1 MMRLKII
8 VYVGLLC
15 ALALSSAH
23 AQSTRV
29 AFEYPKKIDAAKR
42 ISPLTATAFGNA
54 TDDSTGRTIFSA
66 LDVDLPGNSGLPV
79 SFGRRLAIDYRFLD
93 QELNGLG
100 NWDVEVPYIEGT
112 FSKLYGWTVGNAT
125 ASYRYNRC
133 SHPDAPAIE
142 GGSFTA
148 SEVWHGYNIHVPGV
162 LDDALAID
170 STAYADPTDGKAYPW
185 ILKSMARLGCLPSLK
200 SGQGGE
206 GFILLTQDGTR
217 YYFDYMVER
226 KASTLRKGAKGCDGS
241 GCAGLSIPRKR
252 LFLLATRIE
261 DRFGNFV
268 NYQYDTSGRPLSIT
282 ANDGRTITAAYT
294 TSSITVSAHGQTWL
308 YTLQNGQ
315 LVSVRN
321 PDNFEWKCIPYGQPT
336 QILNFEESPG
346 TAPLPGETFN
356 PDNDCLYAQPNLYT
370 TPNYFEVTHP
380 SGAKAKFDFDGRAFY
395 RSHVIY
401 MCNILYT
408 SPDGSQGAAS
418 VVTPNYFGVYSLA
431 KISVSGPG
439 VGTEN
444 TLYEYSHEF
453 YPYCD
458 QLYSATGEYFGPRCN
473 EDQCAYGDCTDAVGR
488 WVTVTKPD
496 NTKTRKRFG
505 VIYGEN
511 EGRLLAEEV
520 LDAQGLVIRRIDYQY
535 LPDQISGNQVFGSYI
550 GIPLSSDPMHGKVR
564 PLVST
569 QITQGGVT
577 FKSEVPVC
585 NGAAY
590 CFDAFARPIKTKR
603 SNTLGFVRTDVAE
616 YHDNPNRWVLNQPKR
631 GYNIETGVVEYE
643 TSYNGQALPEWTK
656 KYEKLQQ
663 TITYNADGTVATVA
677 DGRGNTITLSNWK
690 RGTPQHIQHPIT
702 PEAPTG
708 ATESAVVN
716 DSGWITSVTNEIGVK
731 TCYGYDAMGRLAS
744 ILYPSET
751 QLGVCD
757 TSRWSPAS
765 LSFVPVNYDE
775 HGLPAG
781 HWRASRYE
789 GNKHVNTYYD
799 AMWRPVLEEA
809 LDASNIAGTLSQ
821 VVKKYDAG
829 GRLSFQSYP
838 TSNVGNYWDVTQG
851 TRSFYDALDR
861 VTRVE
866 QDSEQ
871 DVLVTTTDY
880 WPNLQIRVVN
890 PRNQATV
897 TAFMAWDQPRYDLPI
912 ASVQPEG
919 KVIEIARHPQF
930 GWPLQLKQ
938 RNAGN
943 TLQQI
948 RKYVY
953 DDNAQLCKTIE
964 PETGA
969 TVTGYDA
976 ASNPAWSASG
986 LTGGDYASTA
996 ECSYV
1001 AANASGRVVNRTY
1014 DNRNRL
1020 KTLLFPDGRGN
1031 QVWNYEPDGQPKDI
1045 TTFNDPNN
1053 TTPVV
1058 NGYAYNKRR
1067 MLINEY
1073 SHQPGWYTW
1082 GLGYEYDSIGNLRW
1096 QSYPTGLTVDYAPNA
1111 LGQSTGVRDQNN
1123 KFYAS
1128 GASYY
1133 PNGALK
1139 QFTYGNGIV
1148 HSMTQN
1154 ARQLPSRV
1162 SSSGGVSDFGY
1173 SYDQN
1178 ANVSHIWDYARD
1190 NGNGLYGRWM
1200 TYDGLDRL
1208 TSAGS
1213 CNFGG
1218 DCWHRFSYDALDN
1231 IKSWKLGGVKD
1242 YADYVYEAGT
1252 NRLTSIRNTAGA
1264 TVMGIDYDPQG
1275 NLRNKNGQAYDFDY
1289 GNRLRGVTLK
1299 EYYRYDGLGRRV
1311 LNWRYPTAS
1320 TPNGAVLVSQY
1331 SQSGQL
1337 MYQEGSPEGASEHIY
1352 LAGSLIATRNNGASK
1367 YQHTDALGSPVAVTN
1382 EVGTVIERNDYEPYG
1397 AVIGQ
1402 PNKNGI
1408 GYTGHMMDGAT
1419 GLTYMQQRYYDQ
1431 SLGRF
1436 LSVDPVTANSANG
1449 TNFNRYKYA
1458 ENNPYKF
1465 VDPDGRQSLETL
1477 GPSSTVTTGSPFLD
1491 SLLKP
1496 SDVQAMGKG
1505 QMMRE
1510 QLVSEA
1516 SQSRSWKDVVLY
1528 VAIAMSAGTGA
1539 SGRSPLVGAAAAE
1552 AKPASA
1558 FFSESRYGARVLG
1571 QMKQGDAHAFP
1582 LSVDTFAARDGIVR
1596 TVPDSRGAPVQML
1609 TLRGEYK
1616 GRTGTFEYIKNKS
1629 NEIYHRLFRPEK
1641 LK

>member
-1 MMRLKII
+1 ML
-8 VYVGLLC
+8 
-15 ALALSSAH
+15 
-23 AQSTRV
+23 
-29 AFEYPKKIDAAKR
+29 KKIFHSFLLGAILIGLPLPSIAQGSPAKTYIPDYIYAANLKKR
-42 ISPLTATAFGNA
+42 ETLTALDENLFGDQMSLQTGTVSFEQTDIVIDTNSSLKLTLGRKSKDGAGSISVFGDWMLNVPYMQGVFDPRVGWNAGTTDGRRCTARQPVIYGPQLAPLTFNQPRFPVHQGT
-54 TDDSTGRTIFSA
+54 SIS
-66 LDVDLPGNSGLPV
+66 LPG
-79 SFGRRLAIDYRFLD
+79 A
-93 QELNGLG
+93 
-100 NWDVEVPYIEGT
+100 GT
-112 FSKLYGWTVGNAT
+112 EQLTGTGT
-125 ASYRYNRC
+125 G
-133 SHPDAPAIE
+133 I
-142 GGSFTA
+142 
-148 SEVWHGYNIHVPGV
+148 V
-162 LDDALAID
+162 L
-170 STAYADPTDGKAYPW
+170 PTDGRNYYA
-185 ILKSMARLGCLPSLK
+185 SSK
-200 SGQGGE
+200 SGLRISCGPMLRNGAGE
-206 GFILLTQDGTR
+206 GFLVAQPDGTTYR
-217 YYFDYMVER
+217 FDWMLDGGNAGGYYRADTTSVLVYPTSHIMIF
-226 KASTLRKGAKGCDGS
+226 
-241 GCAGLSIPRKR
+241 
-252 LFLLATRIE
+252 ATQVT
-261 DRFGNFV
+261 DRFGNKI
-268 NYQYDTSGRPLSIT
+268 NYHYDAANPTRLLSVVSSEGARIDLQYDANGRIVTAVSDTRAWTYTYNPTSGVLTTVQLPDGSAWKFSGNSPSVALTSTDKSGIDGWLITFACTLSVQSVKNPII
-282 ANDGRTITAAYT
+282 DSG
-294 TSSITVSAHGQTWL
+294 SK
-308 YTLQNGQ
+308 QN
-315 LVSVRN
+315 
-321 PDNFEWKCIPYGQPT
+321 
-336 QILNFEESPG
+336 
-346 TAPLPGETFN
+346 
-356 PDNDCLYAQPNLYT
+356 AQV
-370 TPNYFEVTHP
+370 EMVHP
-380 SGAKAKFDFDGRAFY
+380 SGARGVFNFKKMYHGMSNHYSGNLNPNDGLTCLVDQEPLVHAAISLVDKTISGPGMSDRRWTY
-395 RSHVIY
+395 EYDTNWSGNYYCQKNPCRKSTNT
-401 MCNILYT
+401 NI
-408 SPDGSQGAAS
+408 SKPDGSIETYTYGNEKTTNLGQLLNTTIKKNDITYQSTTYEYVEKNAAGQPFPAS
-418 VVTPNYFGVYSLA
+418 IGGGFVLNGVYLDTCSYAIYCNMPL
-431 KISVSGPG
+431 KKTTTQIDG
-439 VGTEN
+439 VVFT
-444 TLYEYSHEF
+444 HETTAF
-453 YPYCD
+453 D
-458 QLYSATGEYFGPRCN
+458 H
-473 EDQCAYGDCTDAVGR
+473 
-488 WVTVTKPD
+488 
-496 NTKTRKRFG
+496 
-505 VIYGEN
+505 
-511 EGRLLAEEV
+511 
-520 LDAQGLVIRRIDYQY
+520 
-535 LPDQISGNQVFGSYI
+535 
-550 GIPLSSDPMHGKVR
+550 MVR
-564 PLVST
+564 PLSV
-569 QITQGGVT
+569 
-577 FKSEVPVC
+577 
-585 NGAAY
+585 
-590 CFDAFARPIKTKR
+590 RR
-603 SNTLGFVRTDVAE
+603 SNSLGYSKTDIVE
-616 YHDNPNRWVLNQPKR
+616 YHDDLAQWVVGQVKR
-631 GYNIETGVVEYE
+631 QYNVETGVVMSQ
-643 TSYNGQALPEWTK
+643 TDYNAQALPWKT
-656 KYEKLQQ
+656 YSFGKLQQ
-663 TITYNADGTVATVA
+663 ILNYWPDGNLSTVT
-677 DGRGNTITLSNWK
+677 DGRNNTTTLGDYY
-690 RGTPQHIQHPIT
+690 RGIPRLIGYPAT
-702 PEAPTG
+702 PEAPAG
-708 ATESAVVN
+708 ATLSATVDPN
-716 DSGWITSVTNEIGVK
+716 GWITSVTNEIGAK

-757 TSRWSPAS
+757 TSRWSPVS

-838 TSNVGNYWDVTQG
+838 ASNVGNYWDVAQG

-890 PRNQATV
+890 PRSQATV
-897 TAFMAWDQPRYDLPI
+897 TAFMAWDQPMYDLPI

-953 DDNAQLCKTIE
+953 DGNAQLCKTIE

-976 ASNPAWSASG
+976 ANNPAWSASG

-996 ECSYV
+996 ECSYA

-1053 TTPVV
+1053 ATPVV

-1111 LGQSTGVRDQNN
+1111 LGQPTGVRDQNN

-1133 PNGALK
+1133 PNGAMK

-1148 HSMTQN
+1148 HTMTQN

-1320 TPNGAVLVSQY
+1320 IPNGAVLVSQY

-1382 EVGTVIERNDYEPYG
+1382 EAGTVIERNDYEPYG

-1431 SLGRF
+1431 SIGRF
-1436 LSVDPVTANSANG
+1436 LSVDPVTANAENG
-1449 TNFNRYKYA
+1449 SNFNRYKYA
-1458 ENNPYKF
+1458 SNNPYKF
-1465 VDPDGRQSLETL
+1465 TDPDGRMDRYDVEQKNAAHWQEINKTPFDHLADYFL
-1477 GPSSTVTTGSPFLD
+1477 YSTNQTKQDLIDVGNAVAND
-1491 SLLKP
+1491 KP
-1496 SDVQAMGKG
+1496 LPIGATIG
-1505 QMMRE
+1505 
-1510 QLVSEA
+1510 
-1516 SQSRSWKDVVLY
+1516 VVLTFSPAGPEGKAVGESGEVLLGSILRSQANRIQQIADRYAVNIEVIGSRARGNANELSDWDY
-1528 VAIAMSAGTGA
+1528 VITGGNSRTRSKAYRDLPAG
-1539 SGRSPLVGAAAAE
+1539 
-1552 AKPASA
+1552 
-1558 FFSESRYGARVLG
+1558 RYGGEMGPNGWTGKDRFDPKEVYPDEPRV
-1571 QMKQGDAHAFP
+1571 
-1582 LSVDTFAARDGIVR
+1582 R
-1596 TVPDSRGAPVQML
+1596 
-1609 TLRGEYK
+1609 
-1616 GRTGTFEYIKNKS
+1616 FEPSGGKN
-1629 NEIYHRLFRPEK
+1629 ERRR
-1641 LK
+1641 